1 MDSLGCHHSTSL
13 YITQHLQ
20 LTKFS
25 SQDYLISPNWN
36 SSYIHRFC
44 PAHWIEGKP
53 VAERGIVVWENF
65 VKVKSHWEGLCKSS
79 RPPVKSY
86 ETLVNYYRDPLIP
99 IKMQFFSFL
108 AGILRPYLTIFQTD
122 NPMVPYI
129 RGELETI
136 LNQLLPLIFRKDA
149 LDKAD
154 TPLKRLNKK

>member
-1 MDSLGCHHSTSL
+1 
-13 YITQHLQ
+13 
-20 LTKFS
+20 
-25 SQDYLISPNWN
+25 
-36 SSYIHRFC
+36 
-44 PAHWIEGKP
+44 
-53 VAERGIVVWENF
+53 
-65 VKVKSHWEGLCKSS
+65 
-79 RPPVKSY
+79 
-86 ETLVNYYRDPLIP
+86 
-99 IKMQFFSFL
+99 MQFFSFL